1 MARQRSLIVAP
12 LSRYPALIDLQA
24 TLRAV
29 RVSMSLLRGLRSL
42 KGAANG
48 HGSTSSNGSCNDDD
62 ASSQE
67 VFDDEGKK

>member
-1 MARQRSLIVAP
+1 MYCACVV
-12 LSRYPALIDLQA
+12 YFNVYTCTLQA

-48 HGSTSSNGSCNDDD
+48 STSSNGSLEDG
-62 ASSQE
+62 E
-67 VFDDEGKK
+67 VFDDDTKKT